1 MNSSTLFID
10 AGFFLGMH
18 DGDDDR
24 RMKSLA
30 YFVGQLSSKPRM
42 NYEQIGICDAV
53 IWKLDRRTQDL
64 YDPFM
69 DRLHSDMAIERSGYC
84 RDEIEMALS
93 RDELKHLST
102 EQAMLVAQVLHNDG
116 HIATHDETLINLPC
130 LRGKLWDAGET
141 SDAAPFPEELQALY
155 EVSRAFVYTREHELA

>member
-1 MNSSTLFID
+1 MNAGTLFID

-18 DGDDDR
+18 DDDPSR
-24 RMKSLA
+24 RVKSLA
-30 YFVGQLSSKPRM
+30 YFARHFSSKPRM

-64 YDPFM
+64 YYPFM

-84 RDEIEMALS
+84 RDEIELALS
-93 RDELKHLST
+93 RDELQHLSP

-116 HIATHDETLINLPC
+116 RIATHDETLIGLPC
-130 LRGKLWDAGET
+130 LQGKLWDARETGEA
-141 SDAAPFPEELQALY
+141 DPFPEELQALY
-155 EVSRAFVYTREHELA
+155 EVSRAFVYTREHALA